1 MLTVLRGALI
11 YLASTV
17 TLRDCGNRNSDQAT
31 ITSMGFN
38 PSNPMPGANTTLWVA
53 YDLKTPITG
62 GIAKYSVTLN
72 GIPFTP
78 TTDDLCTQTV
88 CPKSIGTYNESSS
101 SLFPNSISG
110 KIVSKIQWTNQD
122 NLPVWCL
129 ESTFKI

>member
-1 MLTVLRGALI
+1 
-11 YLASTV
+11 
-17 TLRDCGNRNSDQAT
+17 
-31 ITSMGFN
+31 MGFN
-38 PSNPMPGANTTLWVA
+38 PSNPMPGTNTTLWVA